1 MEITL
6 AIAVFSFFAGV
17 VIVGALTIYSCDN
30 AYEDGYKEGWL
41 DAKERYIEKLRQIGN
56 QELVDDFVNSLREP

>member
-6 AIAVFSFFAGV
+6 AISVFSFFAGV
-17 VIVGALTIYSCDN
+17 IIIGAITVHSCDN

>member
-1 MEITL
+1 MEITI
-6 AIAVFSFFAGV
+6 AISVFSFIAGV
-17 VIVGALTIYSCDN
+17 VITGALTIYTKDE
-30 AYEDGYKEGWL
+30 AYADGYEEGWL

>member
-1 MEITL
+1 M
-6 AIAVFSFFAGV
+6 AIAFFSFLAGV
-17 VIVGALTIYSCDN
+17 IISVGLTIRYVDRSY
-30 AYEDGYKEGWL
+30 ADGYEEGWL

>member
-6 AIAVFSFFAGV
+6 AISVFSFFAGV
-17 VIVGALTIYSCDN
+17 VITGALTIRSSDE
-30 AYEDGYKEGWL
+30 AYADGYEEGWL
-41 DAKERYIEKLRQIGN
+41 DAKERYIEKLRHIGN